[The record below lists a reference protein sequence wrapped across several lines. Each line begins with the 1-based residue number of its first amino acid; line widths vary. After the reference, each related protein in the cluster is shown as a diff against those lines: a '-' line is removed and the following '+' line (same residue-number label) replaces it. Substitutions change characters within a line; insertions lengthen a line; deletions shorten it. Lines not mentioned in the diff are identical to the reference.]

1 MNIPKISWLLC
12 THVYSEKLI
21 RAIDSCL
28 DQDFKDFE
36 LVVVINGEFTNK
48 IFNQLSLRYS
58 SYEKVRLIKS
68 NLYGLTN
75 NLNLGLYYCNAEL
88 VARLDS
94 DDVSMNNRLSI
105 QYQFM
110 MRNPE
115 VTVLGTA
122 FKYIDQNNELS
133 KTVIMPTTD
142 KEIRRSLYTSNPIC
156 HPSVMFRR
164 SIILQYGGY
173 LGDNYSQ
180 DYDLWSRLTISDAI
194 TFANL
199 PIPLVHYSTMGDGD
213 ARQSVKSYSSA
224 AATMIKMFFRTL
236 RFKWLLGFIIISLK
250 IVMLYFKKIFFDI
263 REPK

>member
-1 MNIPKISWLLC
+1 M
-12 THVYSEKLI
+12 
-21 RAIDSCL
+21 
-28 DQDFKDFE
+28 
-36 LVVVINGEFTNK
+36 VINGEFTNK

-75 NLNLGLYYCNAEL
+75 NLNLGLYYCSAEL

-110 MRNPE
+110 MHNPE

-142 KEIRRSLYTSNPIC
+142 KKLGNL
-156 HPSVMFRR
+156 
-164 SIILQYGGY
+164 SILLIQYVILQ
-173 LGDNYSQ
+173 LCLEDQ
-180 DYDLWSRLTISDAI
+180 
-194 TFANL
+194 
-199 PIPLVHYSTMGDGD
+199 
-213 ARQSVKSYSSA
+213 
-224 AATMIKMFFRTL
+224 
-236 RFKWLLGFIIISLK
+236 
-250 IVMLYFKKIFFDI
+250 
-263 REPK
+263 